1 MNPSSGLA
9 TAALMLVGASVD
21 ASDAVMRSEDS
32 IYLLWYIVC
41 MYHSTYMQWEEYN
54 PAINCMYIHAL
65 RNHGSVPR

>member
-32 IYLLWYIVC
+32 IYYGTLYACTIGHTC
-41 MYHSTYMQWEEYN
+41 SEEEYN

-65 RNHGSVPR
+65 RNHGYVSR